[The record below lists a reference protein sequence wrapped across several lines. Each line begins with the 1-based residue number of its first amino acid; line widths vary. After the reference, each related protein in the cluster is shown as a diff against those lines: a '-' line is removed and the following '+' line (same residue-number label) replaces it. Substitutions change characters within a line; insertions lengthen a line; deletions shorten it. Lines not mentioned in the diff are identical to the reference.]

1 MAPLDDA
8 VAASSGNDDAEDDKA
23 PVEDIDEVARASSL
37 SKVNLNLSSGQE
49 LTVNIIGS
57 DMKLKMEIDA
67 SGTLRI
73 FGSGTENLLPMTVA
87 RPGSFDFVLSKRR
100 FGNTFN
106 FFGLPGEL
114 RNRIYELIFQD
125 MLPHDENFRY
135 KRTVSPIRF
144 LARLNKTA
152 SGGSALPFVNR
163 QSLNETLPMLL
174 SSKRFSLSGDK
185 QALAFFKSLGPLGR
199 ASYAGPLR
207 FEFREWE
214 KATLDKHWASLLAEC
229 HNLRQIAFKDDTDRY
244 GNGNY
249 DKPIF
254 QILKVG
260 YSEFPKLE
268 TVTFEP
274 SIRERSQDRFLGY
287 LRGTVDK
294 DEHLWHCV
302 GKSVDTAIWESRR
315 QNERV

>member
-1 MAPLDDA
+1 MAPLEDA
-8 VAASSGNDDAEDDKA
+8 VAASSGNDDAQDDKS
-23 PVEDIDEVARASSL
+23 PVEDIDEVARASSP

-49 LTVNIIGS
+49 LTVNIIGN

-106 FFGLPGEL
+106 FFGLPAEL
-114 RNRIYELIFQD
+114 RNTIYELVFQD

-135 KRTVSPIRF
+135 KRTINPIRF

-185 QALAFFKSLGPLGR
+185 QALAFLRSLGPLGR

-207 FEFREWE
+207 FELNEWE
-214 KATLDKHWASLLAEC
+214 KATMDKHWASLLAEC
-229 HNLRQIAFKDDTDRY
+229 HNLRRITFECRPECY
-244 GNGNY
+244 GYRG
-249 DKPIF
+249 PIF
-254 QILKVG
+254 QILTVSVG
-260 YSEFPKLE
+260 AFPKLE
-268 TVTFEP
+268 KTSFEP
-274 SIRERSQDRFLGY
+274 SIREVSQNCVLRY
-287 LRGTVDK
+287 LSGPADWRIHWCGVAEDL
-294 DEHLWHCV
+294 DAAMAQSH
-302 GKSVDTAIWESRR
+302 R
-315 QNERV
+315 